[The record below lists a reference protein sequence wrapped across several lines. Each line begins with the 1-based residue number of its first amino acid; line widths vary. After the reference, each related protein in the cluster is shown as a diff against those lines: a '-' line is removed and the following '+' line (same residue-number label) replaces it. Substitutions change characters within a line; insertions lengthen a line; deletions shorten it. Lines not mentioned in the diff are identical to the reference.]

1 MFLDKERRQREKEE
15 RGRGGGG
22 FASVWR
28 SSLIADKLL
37 ENVGEGLTLSLKAG
51 GFRKSCSISFT
62 LKENLASQG
71 LNVSCFFP
79 VDFRV
84 VHSATENTSGMNHI

>member
-1 MFLDKERRQREKEE
+1 M
-15 RGRGGGG
+15 
-22 FASVWR
+22 WR

-37 ENVGEGLTLSLKAG
+37 ENVGECLTLSLRVG

-71 LNVSCFFP
+71 LNVSFFP